1 MADKSQNFERFLN
14 RAESANVVP
23 VVETLP
29 ADLLTPLAVY
39 LKISLNATDSF
50 LLESVEGGESL
61 GRYSFIGANP
71 EMIVSGGEIQ
81 TSVQKNNQTK
91 TYKTSLFDFLR
102 EYFSS
107 NKLSPD
113 ADLPVFGGGAI
124 GFFDFSCAAWFEK
137 TLKRN
142 QAETNNA
149 RLMFFRQIVA
159 FDHAKQVIK
168 IIRLVFTDEAKN
180 EEELEKLYE
189 KAITENEKL
198 KEILETQSIVLPKP
212 KAQDSISKDVKSNW
226 NRDDFEKAVD
236 KIKELISAGECY
248 QVVLS
253 QRFTRKTNA
262 DAISIYRAL
271 RSLNPSPYMFLLQT
285 GEQSIVGASPEMLV
299 KCINGT
305 LEYRPIA
312 WNAPARKIGGRR
324 RVFSGRN
331 AKR

>member
-1 MADKSQNFERFLN
+1 MKLPFSIFC
-14 RAESANVVP
+14 ANIFQAINC
-23 VVETLP
+23 LP
-29 ADLLTPLAVY
+29 WL
-39 LKISLNATDSF
+39 IC
-50 LLESVEGGESL
+50 
-61 GRYSFIGANP
+61 
-71 EMIVSGGEIQ
+71 
-81 TSVQKNNQTK
+81 
-91 TYKTSLFDFLR
+91 
-102 EYFSS
+102 
-107 NKLSPD
+107 
-113 ADLPVFGGGAI
+113 PVFVGGAI

-142 QAETNNA
+142 QTETNNA

-312 WNAPARKIGGRR
+312 GTRPRGKSAEEDAFLAEEMRNDEKEVAEHLML
-324 RVFSGRN
+324 VDLGRN
-331 AKR
+331 DLGRVAKFGSVTVENLMNVEKFSHVQHLVSYLKAELRDDSTASTRSPPVFPPEPFLARRKFARCR